1 MSVASLLLSQPARMT
16 SFGTARSSCALR
28 FVLAASCFQKFSIQT
43 CFGQMFCPSASL
55 LAPACLRR
63 GLGRRFGRGSGVVRA
78 ACGSGAVR
86 ARFGLGSRGW
96 FGLGSGGW
104 FGRGSGAV
112 RARFGR
118 AWFGRSSGAVRAW
131 FGRGS
136 GAVRAWFG
144 RGSGAVRAWFGRRV
158 LRARF
163 GRGSGGCGS
172 GAVRARF
179 GSLLFHSLTIKDSF
193 AEIGQNHQNHGC

>member
-1 MSVASLLLSQPARMT
+1 MT
-16 SFGTARSSCALR
+16 SFGTAHSSCALR

-55 LAPACLRR
+55 LAPACLRH

-86 ARFGLGSRGW
+86 ARFGRV
-96 FGLGSGGW
+96 
-104 FGRGSGAV
+104 V

-118 AWFGRSSGAVRAW
+118 GSGGRGSGAVRAW

-144 RGSGAVRAWFGRRV
+144 RGSGGVW
-158 LRARF
+158 F
-163 GRGSGGCGS
+163 GRGSGAVRAGV
-172 GAVRARF
+172 VRARF
-179 GSLLFHSLTIKDSF
+179 GSLFFHSLTIKDSF